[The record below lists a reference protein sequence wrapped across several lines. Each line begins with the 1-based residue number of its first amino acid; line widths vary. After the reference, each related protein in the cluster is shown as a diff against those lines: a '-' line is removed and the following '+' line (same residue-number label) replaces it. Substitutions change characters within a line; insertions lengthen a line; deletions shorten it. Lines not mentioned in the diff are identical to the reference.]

1 MRDIKRSRRYISFPL
16 EARTNKGNVF
26 KQTEVTINYEMYSPL
41 RLLKLRTGG
50 IATWRKGAL
59 ELGVGRWPIFGRD
72 GKIIVM
78 KLK

>member
-1 MRDIKRSRRYISFPL
+1 MKRSRRYSSFPL

-26 KQTEVTINYEMYSPL
+26 KQTEDTISYEMYSPL
-41 RLLKLRTGG
+41 RLLKLRTGR
-50 IATWRKGAL
+50 IATWKKGAL
-59 ELGVGRWPIFGRD
+59 ELCTGRWPIFGRD